1 MRTMATG
8 QLSGSDWSML
18 REQVATI
25 QAVVKKKYGVTFD
38 QSIAD
43 LGALQ
48 RLIDDGVYDDTHPDE
63 LRAMGAVLGN
73 VVVKQLGFE
82 WVLVDDEPSLKL
94 KAANTLIVKP
104 LKVIGERLRIAARVD
119 IVQMFNGIKSDA
131 KNTRIV

>member
-1 MRTMATG
+1 MQG
-8 QLSGSDWSML
+8 QLSGSDWAML

-38 QSIAD
+38 QSLAD
-43 LGALQ
+43 LAALQ
-48 RLIDDGVYDDTHPDE
+48 RLVDDGVYDDTHPDE

-73 VVVKQLGFE
+73 VIAKQLHFE
-82 WVLVDDEPSLKL
+82 WILVDDEPSLKL

-104 LKVIGERLRIAARVD
+104 LKVVGERLRVATRVD
-119 IVQMFNGIKSDA
+119 FVQIFNGIKADA

>member
-1 MRTMATG
+1 MRSMQPG
-8 QLSGSDWSML
+8 QMNGSDWAML

-38 QSIAD
+38 QSVAD

-48 RLIDDGVYDDTHPDE
+48 RLVDDGVYDDTHPDE

-73 VVVKQLGFE
+73 VIAKQLGFE
-82 WVLVDDEPSLKL
+82 WVLVDDEPALKL

-104 LKVIGERLRIAARVD
+104 LKVIGERLRTATRVD
-119 IVQMFNGIKSDA
+119 VVSVYNGIKSDA
-131 KNTRIV
+131 KNTRIL

>member
-1 MRTMATG
+1 MRSMQA

-38 QSIAD
+38 QSLAD
-43 LGALQ
+43 VAALQ

-73 VVVKQLGFE
+73 VVAKQLGFE
-82 WVLVDDEPSLKL
+82 WVLVDGDPSLKL

-104 LKVIGERLRIAARVD
+104 LKVIGERLRIAQRVD
-119 IVQMFNGIKSDA
+119 LVQVFNGIKSDA